1 MGEETTTLRAGR
13 LPARV
18 EAGSGSIPISI
29 SKSVGASIGAGGG
42 RLEQRRRQVQ
52 RRLATVLGTAP
63 WRVVEVALVLVLVLG
78 GAFRLSWKGPGII
91 GHGSS
96 TALAELQ

>member
-29 SKSVGASIGAGGG
+29 SKSVGASIGAGG
-42 RLEQRRRQVQ
+42 RLERRRRRQVQ
-52 RRLATVLGTAP
+52 RRLATVLGTAA
-63 WRVVEVALVLVLVLG
+63 WRVVEVALVLVLG

>member
-29 SKSVGASIGAGGG
+29 SKSVGASIGAGG
-42 RLEQRRRQVQ
+42 RLERRRRQVQ
-52 RRLATVLGTAP
+52 RRLTTVLGTAP
-63 WRVVEVALVLVLVLG
+63 WRVVEVALVLVLG